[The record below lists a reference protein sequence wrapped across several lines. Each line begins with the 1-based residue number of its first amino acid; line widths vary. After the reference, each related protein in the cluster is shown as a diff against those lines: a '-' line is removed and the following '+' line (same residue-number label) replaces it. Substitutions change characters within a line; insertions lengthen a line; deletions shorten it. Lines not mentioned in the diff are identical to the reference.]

1 MIIRIPKYNN
11 NNKVSINMVSP
22 DKICENKNC
31 FYYFYA
37 NIFTMLANQPLAERL
52 RPKELGEFCGQ
63 EHLVGKNAVLRK
75 VIESGN
81 IPSFILWGPPGVG
94 KTTLA
99 GIIANTLKRPFFHL
113 SAVHSGVKDVRETI
127 DKAKKQQFFNQPNPI
142 LFIDEIHR
150 FNKSQ
155 QDSLLSAVEKGI
167 ITLIGA
173 TTENPSFE
181 VISPLLSR
189 CQVYIMNPLTENELV
204 ELMNTALKKDSYLAA
219 FDIEITEHEAFIRVS
234 GGDARK
240 LYNALELVVSSE
252 ADKASSKKIII
263 NNEKV
268 LKHVQKNLA
277 LYDKNG
283 EQHYDIISAF
293 IKSLRGSDPNAAV
306 YWLARM
312 VEGGEDPKFIARR
325 MLILA
330 AEDIGL
336 ANPNALLL
344 AQACFEAV
352 NVIGWPESRI
362 ILSEAAIYLATS
374 QKSNSSYMAIE
385 DAIGTVK
392 TEGDLPVPLHIRN
405 APTSLMKNLG
415 YGKEYKYAHSFSGNF
430 VPDNFLPEELKGTV
444 FYNPGVNSKEE
455 EIRKKLS
462 VMWKDIY
469 NYDKK

>member
-1 MIIRIPKYNN
+1 M
-11 NNKVSINMVSP
+11 
-22 DKICENKNC
+22 
-31 FYYFYA
+31 
-37 NIFTMLANQPLAERL
+37 MLPNQPLAERL
-52 RPKELGEFCGQ
+52 RPKELGEFFGQ
-63 EHLVGKNAVLRK
+63 EHLVGHDAVLRK

-81 IPSFILWGPPGVG
+81 TPSFILWGPPGVG

-99 GIIANTLKRPFFHL
+99 GIIANTLKRPFFKL
-113 SAVHSGVKDVRETI
+113 SAVHSGVKDVRDTI
-127 DKAKKQQFFNQPNPI
+127 EKAKNQQFFNQPNPV

-155 QDSLLSAVEKGI
+155 QDSLLSAVEQGI

-189 CQVYIMNPLTENELV
+189 CQVYILKPLTDSDMISLIDK
-204 ELMNTALKKDSYLAA
+204 ALIKDSYLAA
-219 FDIEITEHEAFIRVS
+219 YNIKIEEYEAFIRIS

-240 LYNALELVVSSE
+240 LFNALELVVSSE
-252 ADKASSKKIII
+252 ANEGSTEKIII
-263 NNEKV
+263 DNNKV

-336 ANPNALLL
+336 ANPNALLI
-344 AQACFEAV
+344 AHTCFEAV

-374 QKSNSSYMAIE
+374 QKSNSAITAIDEAIE
-385 DAIGTVK
+385 TVRSQ
-392 TEGDLPVPLHIRN
+392 GDLPVPLHLRN
-405 APTSLMKNLG
+405 APTKLMKNIG
-415 YGKEYKYAHSFSGNF
+415 YGKEYKYAHSYSGNF
-430 VPDNFLPEELKGTV
+430 VPDNFLPEELRGTK
-444 FYNPGVNSKEE
+444 FYDPGLNARESEL
-455 EIRKKLS
+455 RKKLS
-462 VMWKDIY
+462 SMWKDIY
-469 NYDKK
+469 NYD

>member
-1 MIIRIPKYNN
+1 
-11 NNKVSINMVSP
+11 
-22 DKICENKNC
+22 
-31 FYYFYA
+31 
-37 NIFTMLANQPLAERL
+37 MLANQPLAERL
-52 RPKELGEFCGQ
+52 RPKVLEDFCGQ

-99 GIIANTLKRPFFHL
+99 GIIANTLKRPFFNI

-127 DKAKKQQFFNQPNPI
+127 EKAKKQQFFNQPNPI

-155 QDSLLSAVEKGI
+155 QDSLLSAVEQGI

-189 CQVYIMNPLTENELV
+189 CQVYIMKPLTEEELIQ
-204 ELMNTALKKDSYLAA
+204 LMNKALKKDSYLAA
-219 FDIEITEHEAFIRVS
+219 YNIKIKEYEAFIRVS

-240 LYNALELVVSSE
+240 MYNALELVVSSE
-252 ADKASSKKIII
+252 ADEASSEEIII
-263 NNEKV
+263 DNEKV
-268 LKHVQKNLA
+268 LMHVQKNLA

-374 QKSNSSYMAIE
+374 QKSNSSYMAI
-385 DAIGTVK
+385 DSAIGIVRN
-392 TEGDLPVPLHIRN
+392 EGDLPVPLHMRN
-405 APTSLMKNLG
+405 APTKLMKNLG
-415 YGKEYKYAHSFSGNF
+415 YGKEYKYAHSYDGNF
-430 VPDNFLPEELKGTV
+430 IPDNFLPEELKGTV
-444 FYNPGVNSKEE
+444 IYNPGDNSKEE

-469 NYDKK
+469 KYNKK